1 MSQQAGYSPSFKR
14 PAEILRMR
22 RKRARSEG
30 VSSGGRGAISS
41 PCEGASI
48 SAVRPFSPGPLFG
61 QGRSG
66 GGVKRRNPFA
76 SIENTLSSPAKK
88 KGFIYTDDDADS
100 SDYVKPGGAAGVEG
114 EKSTTRTLPFSERLL
129 QAEELSKD
137 VPGKKPTSLSED
149 DSLFE
154 DEDLFQEERTP
165 ILKSPQAG
173 AVTSIAPPACV
184 EYPADWSL
192 KTRLLFTSL
201 LPFSWA
207 VQPRATEEAQGLT
220 QHCRGQYTT
229 VPQSIQDPRTSA
241 ELRCGFQQCLQFWQH
256 PSLSWLSLFPRIG
269 AERSFTGKNVPW
281 AQDMALQQSLMSEW
295 SVSLSSLYSLLKARL
310 CPYFYVCSYQF
321 TALFRASGLAGN
333 SSITALLTPTTRGL
347 REAMKADG
355 IEFTLPLLEERKKS
369 KEQGS
374 TSHSQEAD
382 GEEGETLSEASD
394 KEDDDDDD
402 GGFSWLTEM
411 GVQDKIKKPDNIS
424 IKLHKERNSVCLD
437 HKPESVVCVSGTH
450 TFTLIN
456 FLINCKSLVAGAGSQ
471 AGLPPTLLAPTAFR
485 GATLHSLKARSVNVK
500 TQVRAGYQ
508 DVCSLEVTGPIM
520 PHSLHALTRLLRPAQ
535 RGGFSTALYTHEP
548 TAVLNTHTTTREQAE
563 QAVELD
569 GCGLHPSTIQ
579 QLREPST
586 LGKSP
591 LRQLHL
597 NNYSYTWKS

>member
-1 MSQQAGYSPSFKR
+1 
-14 PAEILRMR
+14 MR
-22 RKRARSEG
+22 ADG
-30 VSSGGRGAISS
+30 
-41 PCEGASI
+41 C
-48 SAVRPFSPGPLFG
+48 
-61 QGRSG
+61 SG

-76 SIENTLSSPAKK
+76 SIENTFSSPAKK
-88 KGFIYTDDDADS
+88 KVFIYTDDDS
-100 SDYVKPGGAAGVEG
+100 SDSVKADGSAGVEG

-129 QAEELSKD
+129 QAEVLSKD
-137 VPGKKPTSLSED
+137 VPGKKPTSQSED

-165 ILKSPQAG
+165 ILKSPG
-173 AVTSIAPPACV
+173 WCSSLHSAPCV
-184 EYPADWSL
+184 CGVPC
-192 KTRLLFTSL
+192 RLVLFTSL
-201 LPFSWA
+201 LPFSRA

-220 QHCRGQYTT
+220 QHC
-229 VPQSIQDPRTSA
+229 IQEPRSSA
-241 ELRCGFQQCLQFWQH
+241 ELRCGSQQCLQFWQH
-256 PSLSWLSLFPRIG
+256 PSLSWRSLFPRIG

-347 REAMKADG
+347 REAMKAGG
-355 IEFTLPLLEERKKS
+355 IEFTLPLLEERRKS

-374 TSHSQEAD
+374 TAHNQETD
-382 GEEGETLSEASD
+382 GEEEETQSEASN

-402 GGFSWLTEM
+402 GGFSWLKEM

-424 IKLHKERNSVCLD
+424 IKERNSVCLD

-520 PHSLHALTRLLRPAQ
+520 PHSLHALTRMLRPAQ
-535 RGGFSTALYTHEP
+535 RGGFSTALYTH
-548 TAVLNTHTTTREQAE
+548 THTNPP
-563 QAVELD
+563 LS
-569 GCGLHPSTIQ
+569 STHTPPPGNR
-579 QLREPST
+579 LSR
-586 LGKSP
+586 L
-591 LRQLHL
+591 
-597 NNYSYTWKS
+597 